1 MIILDTDVVSALMRP
16 TPEAILVDWLDS
28 QPAES
33 IWLSSIGIFE
43 IRLGIAC
50 LDDGKR
56 RTALETAFARLH
68 NVVIEKRILDF
79 DRAAAEQAAALAAER
94 RRTGRPGDMRDTQIA
109 GIALARRAAI
119 ATRNTRHFG
128 GLSVPVINPWQHPA

>member
-16 TPEAILVDWLDS
+16 TPEAIVVDWLDS

-33 IWLSSIGIFE
+33 IWLSSISIFE

-79 DRAAAEQAAALAAER
+79 DRAAAEQAAVLAAER

-109 GIALARRAAI
+109 GMALARRAAI

>member
-16 TPEAILVDWLDS
+16 TPVAIVVEWLDS

-33 IWLSSIGIFE
+33 IWLSSNSIFE

-56 RTALETAFARLH
+56 RIALEAAFARLH
-68 NVVIEKRILDF
+68 NVVIEMRILDF
-79 DRAAAEQAAALAAER
+79 DRAAAEQAAALAADR
-94 RRTGRPGDMRDTQIA
+94 RRIGRPGDMRDTQIA

-119 ATRNTRHFG
+119 ATRNTRHFS